1 MEKTALVNDEIIEIS
16 TIKDL
21 ICDIGND
28 LCRNID
34 NPKLKEIFFNCFI
47 NTIDTTVSYDDI
59 NKDTFV
65 ITGDIPA
72 MWLRDSTSQ
81 IEHYLPFVNKYTAL
95 KKVFVGLINRQVF
108 CILHDPYA
116 NAFNKE
122 ANGQKWDNDIT
133 KDSPW
138 VWERKYEIDSLCF
151 PVRLIYKYWKETNDS
166 SFFNAEIKKAFNT
179 IINLWKTEQYHFEKS
194 DYSFQ
199 RLNCSQTDTLTNNGL
214 GDAVSYTGMT
224 WSGFR
229 PSDDACKYG
238 YLIPSNMFATVVLK
252 YIAEIA
258 EEIYEDANL
267 NAEALK
273 LRDEIECGINKY
285 GIVETKEFGKIYA
298 YEVDGLGNVNLMD
311 DANVPSLLAIPYIG
325 YKDINDEIYQNTRKF
340 ILSKNNPYYYEGT
353 IAKGIG
359 SPHTPPEYIW
369 HIALSM
375 QGLTTNDPNEISTLI
390 DTLIDTDGNTGY
402 MHEGF
407 YCNDSNQFTRDWFAW
422 SNSLFA
428 DFVYKKVPP
437 M

>member
-1 MEKTALVNDEIIEIS
+1 MLKENNTLDTQYFKNIIQKIGS
-16 TIKDL
+16 DL
-21 ICDIGND
+21 SNKIE
-28 LCRNID
+28 D
-34 NPKLKEIFFNCFI
+34 NKLKEIFYNCFI
-47 NTIDTTVSYDDI
+47 NTMETTITYDDE

-81 IEHYLPFVNKYTAL
+81 IEHYLPFINEHEDL
-95 KKVFVGLINRQVF
+95 KKLFVGLINRQAF

-151 PVRLIYKYWKETNDS
+151 PIRLIYKYWKESNDV
-166 SFFNAEIKKAFNT
+166 SFFNENIKNVFYT

-199 RLNCSQTDTLTNNGL
+199 RLNCSPSDTLTNNGL
-214 GDAVSYTGMT
+214 GDSVSYTGMT

-238 YLIPSNMFATVVLK
+238 YLIPSNMFATVVLG
-252 YIAEIA
+252 YISEIADVIYNDSTLSTMAKDLRAEI
-258 EEIYEDANL
+258 ED
-267 NAEALK
+267 
-273 LRDEIECGINKY
+273 GINKF
-285 GIVETKEFGKIYA
+285 GIVDTENFGKIYA
-298 YEVDGLGNVNLMD
+298 YEVDGLGNHNLMD
-311 DANVPSLLAIPYIG
+311 DANVPSLLSIPYLG
-325 YKDINDEIYQNTRKF
+325 YKDIDDEIYQNTRRF
-340 ILSKNNPYYYEGT
+340 ILSKNNPYYFEGSV
-353 IAKGIG
+353 AKGIG
-359 SPHTPPEYIW
+359 SAHTPENYIW
-369 HIALSM
+369 HISLSM
-375 QGLTTNDPNEISTLI
+375 QGLTTNDKAEIESLVQTLI
-390 DTLIDTDGNTGY
+390 NCDGGTGF

-407 YCNDSNQFTRDWFAW
+407 HCNDSKIFTREWFAW

-428 DFVYKKVPP
+428 DFIYKKK
-437 M
+437 